1 MPDQT
6 PLICAFEIGSDG
18 AARVTDEAARAGD
31 GAYTWSH
38 YDLSA
43 GDVAGRLAGAVP
55 EIALSALTQ
64 AETRPRCDRLGDQLG
79 DGIILNLRGVNL
91 NPGASPED
99 MVSLRLWIT
108 ADRIISARLRKIWA
122 VDQMRQSMENGVG
135 APTVGAFIAA
145 VAEGLTSRIESVSL
159 ELEEEIDRLEED
171 IVLNNLIEAQA
182 LIAPRASL
190 IKLRRFIGPQREALG
205 RLASMDHP
213 MLTDADRVALRETAN
228 RAIRTVEALDAGR
241 DRLSALQDHIE
252 AAHAS
257 ALGRNSYVLSVVAA
271 IFLPLG
277 FLTGLFGINVGGV
290 PLVENPWGFW
300 IVSLASALM
309 GVGLFA
315 LFRKMKWL

>member
-6 PLICAFEIGSDG
+6 PLICAFEISPDG
-18 AARVTDEAARAGD
+18 AARAVDD
-31 GAYTWSH
+31 GAVARGGGYVWHH
-38 YDLSA
+38 YDLST
-43 GDVAGRLAGAVP
+43 GDIGTRLDGRMP
-55 EIALSALTQ
+55 DTALSALTQ
-64 AETRPRCDRLGDQLG
+64 AETRPRCDRLGD
-79 DGIILNLRGVNL
+79 GIILNLRGVNL
-91 NPGASPED
+91 NPGANPED

-108 ADRIISARLRKIWA
+108 EHKIVSARMRKIWA
-122 VDQMRQSMENGVG
+122 VDQMRQQMEDGLG
-135 APTVGAFIAA
+135 PLTVGAFIAE

-171 IVLNNLIEAQA
+171 IVLNAQIEAQT
-182 LIAPRASL
+182 LVAPRASL

-205 RLASMDHP
+205 RLAATDHP
-213 MLTDADRVALRETAN
+213 MLAEADRIALRETAN

-241 DRLSALQDHIE
+241 DRLAALQDHIE
-252 AAHAS
+252 AAQAS

-277 FLTGLFGINVGGV
+277 FLTGLFGINVGGM
-290 PLVENPWGFW
+290 PMVENPWGFW

-309 GVGLFA
+309 GVGLFT